1 MNEEQNKI
9 IKMWVKAGLIADTK
23 HWPFQKHDTRA
34 IQKQQLQNT
43 LAKAEEALL

>member
-9 IKMWVKAGLIADTK
+9 IKMWVKAGLIQETIC
-23 HWPFQKHDTRA
+23 WPFQKHNTRA
-34 IQKQQLQNT
+34 IKKQQLQNT